1 MEARRRRSVVW
12 VGMERDV
19 RARVSTAA
27 LLLLLVLLLVVV
39 VVVVTVGDLLLHTN
53 PVHLSGSYNTVCISK
68 LNNQRLFLK
77 KRRQRVRAQRAYTRG
92 SRVPGTQRND

>member
-1 MEARRRRSVVW
+1 MEARRRRMVW
-12 VGMERDV
+12 VGMERIV

-27 LLLLLVLLLVVV
+27 LLLLLVLLLL

-68 LNNQRLFLK
+68 
-77 KRRQRVRAQRAYTRG
+77 
-92 SRVPGTQRND
+92 